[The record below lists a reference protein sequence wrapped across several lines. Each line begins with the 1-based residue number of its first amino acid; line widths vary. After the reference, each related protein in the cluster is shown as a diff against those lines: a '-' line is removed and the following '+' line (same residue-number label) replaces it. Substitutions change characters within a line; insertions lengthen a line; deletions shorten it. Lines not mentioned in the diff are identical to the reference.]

1 MESILSMNL
10 CSSFGNQNKELII
23 MAKKNSNKKEKHDL
37 LYIMN
42 PKCGWCTKA
51 NPVVDELIKDGYKI
65 TTLDIT
71 NSEDAKKANEAK
83 AKHNAQCGTP
93 FFLDAETGNR
103 VCGFRDKE
111 ALEPWAKGEQM
122 EEKPTPTPAQK
133 PTPKKYKLEY
143 IWTDNDGN
151 IRSKTQY
158 KTIVQMP
165 NEILSI
171 RNVPKGIFDG
181 SSTNQADT
189 TNSDLIISPVR
200 LFPNSIESRNQSQIP
215 SWYVLCEVLNPDGT
229 HHKSNLRK
237 ELWDVLEEN
246 KDQDIWVGVEQE
258 YVIVDEVS
266 GHPYGWEDYENSTPP
281 PQGEYYCGVGGSK
294 QKGRLIAEQHAN
306 LCIQSGLS
314 FEGFHPEVML
324 SQWEYQIG
332 PGNPLDIA
340 DQLIFSR
347 FLLQRITERVSFPV
361 AVSYD
366 SKVMEDGDWNGSGA
380 HINFSSKQM
389 RGENTTEYLNII
401 CSSLA
406 EFHNEAIKS
415 YGKDNDKRLTG
426 NHETSSIDTFTW
438 GENDR
443 TASIRIP
450 FSEVVEGK
458 MGYLED
464 RRPSASMNPYEAF
477 LYLVST
483 VAEVSKELLVNI

>member
-1 MESILSMNL
+1 
-10 CSSFGNQNKELII
+10 
-23 MAKKNSNKKEKHDL
+23 MAKKNSNIKEKHDL

-42 PKCGWCTKA
+42 PNCGWCKKSD
-51 NPVVDELIKDGYKI
+51 PVVEELKKDGY
-65 TTLDIT
+65 DIT
-71 NSEDAKKANEAK
+71 RLDVTNPEDAKTANEAK

-93 FFLDAETGNR
+93 LFLDAETGNMA
-103 VCGFRDKE
+103 CGFREKG

-122 EEKPTPTPAQK
+122 EERPAPTAPTPPQK
-133 PTPKKYKLEY
+133 PAPKKYKLEY
-143 IWTDNDGN
+143 IWTDSDGN
-151 IRSKTQY
+151 VRSKVRY
-158 KTIVQMP
+158 STIMQMP
-165 NEILSI
+165 NEMLSM
-171 RNVPKGIFDG
+171 RNVPKWSFDG
-181 SSTNQADT
+181 SSTNQAET

-200 LFPNSIESRNQSQIP
+200 LFPNPMESRNQSQIA
-215 SWYVLCEVLNPDGT
+215 SWYVLCEVLNLDGT
-229 HHKSNLRK
+229 PHKSNLRK
-237 ELWDVLEEN
+237 ELWDVLQEN
-246 KDQDIWVGVEQE
+246 KDQDIWVGIEQE
-258 YVIVDEVS
+258 YVMIDEAS
-266 GHPYGWEDYENSTPP
+266 GKPYGWNDYEDSTPS
-281 PQGEYYCGVGGSK
+281 PQGEYYCGVGGNK
-294 QKGRLIAEQHAN
+294 QKGRMIAEQHAN
-306 LCIQSGLS
+306 LCVQSGLA

-366 SKVMEDGDWNGSGA
+366 SKVMPDGNWNGSGA

-389 RGENTTEYLNII
+389 REEDGTEYLNII

-406 EFHNEAIKS
+406 ESHDEAIKS

-426 NHETSSIDTFTW
+426 RHETSSIDKFTW

-450 FSEVVEGK
+450 FSAVGEDK

-477 LYLVST
+477 SYLVST
-483 VAEVSKELLVNI
+483 VSSVSKELLVNI